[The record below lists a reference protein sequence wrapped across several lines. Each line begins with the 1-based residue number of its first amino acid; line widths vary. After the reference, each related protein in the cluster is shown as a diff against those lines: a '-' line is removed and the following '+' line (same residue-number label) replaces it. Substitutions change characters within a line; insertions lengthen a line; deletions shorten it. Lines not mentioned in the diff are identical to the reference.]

1 MRENEFHMFTHH
13 TQYQLQSGTMKI
25 SDGLRKNMDIA
36 GLGKILT
43 SKYGENV
50 SRIRFSR
57 RDY

>member
-1 MRENEFHMFTHH
+1 MAGHLT
-13 TQYQLQSGTMKI
+13 I
-25 SDGLRKNMDIA
+25 SDGLMTNMDIT